1 MYTDTHQVWSPGIAV
16 YLKTQIRW
24 QNMLQGKQSIP
35 SIRLCVH
42 GKYGFCFVDMFLH
55 KIIMFDNRKYYEIQI
70 LNFQL

>member
-1 MYTDTHQVWSPGIAV
+1 
-16 YLKTQIRW
+16 
-24 QNMLQGKQSIP
+24 MLQGKQSIP

-42 GKYGFCFVDMFLH
+42 GKYGFCFVDMFLY